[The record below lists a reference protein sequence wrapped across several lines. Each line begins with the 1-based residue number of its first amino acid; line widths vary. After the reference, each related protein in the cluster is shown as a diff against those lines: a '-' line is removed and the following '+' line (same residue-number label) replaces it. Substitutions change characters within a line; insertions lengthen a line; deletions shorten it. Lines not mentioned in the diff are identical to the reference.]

1 MADSRKKKIPLRKF
15 FPNGFDK
22 TNPDDMMALTVLI
35 QEKAAQNPEYDG
47 YTVYRVDDEGMY
59 AIIAPMDEDNIS
71 EINEG
76 VKAVKL
82 DIARCADPA
91 AQKKTVQQMETEYP
105 GYSVVDFVRLSNKE
119 GMVLMQQLDEKT
131 VSTRRIIANVL
142 GLNKQPWNIRVSRT
156 PENGWKIRIKE
167 GAVTYQA
174 SKFDVKMQE
183 AVETIGKPGWFFKA
197 NPETGVIMIYP
208 GVLPTFPKTIPVP
221 KKVWDTR
228 DNRRS
233 YFGMKLPEKGR
244 ETGDLLYNDWK
255 DGPGVLVAGASNGG
269 KSVVINSLIYGHL
282 AGGGDLIIV
291 DDEDKAADFR
301 WCRPWVMDMGW
312 GCDGIESCAAVLR
325 HVMDLCSQRA
335 EVIKRYNTE
344 NWWGLPDEAKKQ
356 YPPILLVCD
365 EISQWAVAPKIPT
378 GLDKDNPDLIRAKY
392 ENAIQS
398 ASFISLLKISQKAR
412 FAGIRF
418 LYAAQSATAQA
429 GLDPK
434 VRINLSSKILL
445 GQKVQ
450 DSIRENVLND
460 AKHAPTVPENVIAEG
475 RGIGTGVA
483 ELAGQEAVVYKGFYE
498 DDHAHGK
505 SYSDILKEHLQDIRP
520 APGNEESGHLSWAQ
534 IIQILPA
541 AANKPDD
548 GSMYGDDDSEGDRP
562 RSRLE
567 TEGGFGV
574 DGRDVADHDAP
585 LKGAAAAAHAS
596 KLVEAQM
603 RKPQVSAIDAARS
616 LARLQSSQNM

>member
-1 MADSRKKKIPLRKF
+1 MSSKKRIPLRKF
-15 FPNGFDK
+15 FPHGFDK
-22 TNPDDMMALTVLI
+22 TNPDDMMQLTVLL
-35 QEKAAQNPEYDG
+35 QEQAAKHPEYEGYSVYSVDADG
-47 YTVYRVDDEGMY
+47 QY
-59 AIIAPMDEDNIS
+59 AIIAPMDEDNIG

-82 DIARCADPA
+82 DIARCTGTA
-91 AQKKTVQQMETEYP
+91 AQKKTVSQMETDYP
-105 GYSVVDFVRLSNKE
+105 GYKVVDFVRLSNAE
-119 GMVLMQQLDEKT
+119 GMVMLQQLDDKT
-131 VSTRRIIANVL
+131 TSTRQIFANVL
-142 GLNKQPWNIRVSRT
+142 GLNREPWNIRVTRT

-167 GAVTYQA
+167 GTVTYQA
-174 SKFDVKMQE
+174 SKFDAKMQE
-183 AVETIGKPGWFFKA
+183 AVETVGKPGWFFKA
-197 NPETGVIMIYP
+197 DPEAGVIMVYP

-221 KKVWDTR
+221 KKVWETR
-228 DNRRS
+228 DIRKS
-233 YFGMKLPEKGR
+233 YFGMKLPDKGR

-255 DGPGVLVAGASNGG
+255 DGPGVLVAGASAGG

-282 AGGGDLIIV
+282 AAGGDLIVV

-301 WCRPWVMDMGW
+301 WCRPWVMDLGW
-312 GCDGIESCAAVLR
+312 GCDGIEYCAAVLR

-335 EVIKRYNTE
+335 DIIKQHHVE
-344 NWWGLPDEAKKQ
+344 NWWGLPDELKKK

-365 EISQWAVAPKIPT
+365 EISQWAVAPKIPS

-398 ASFISLLKISQKAR
+398 SSFISLLKISQKAR

-434 VRINLSSKILL
+434 VRINLTSKILL

-460 AKHAPTVPENVIAEG
+460 AKHAPKVPENVIASN

-498 DDHAHGK
+498 EKPGK
-505 SYSDILKEHLQDIRP
+505 SYSDILKEHLQAIRP
-520 APGNEESGHLSWAQ
+520 APGDDMSGHWTWQ
-534 IIQILPA
+534 QVIDILPA

-548 GSMYGDDDSEGDRP
+548 GSMYGDDDDSEGDRP

-585 LKGAAAAAHAS
+585 LRGAARAAHAS
-596 KLVEAQM
+596 KLVEADMQ
-603 RKPQVSAIDAARS
+603 RQHRSAIEEARS
-616 LARLQSSQNM
+616 LAVMQSEQGM

>member
-1 MADSRKKKIPLRKF
+1 MSSKKRIPLRKF

-22 TNPDDMMALTVLI
+22 TNPDDMMQLTVLL
-35 QEKAAQNPEYDG
+35 QEQAAKHPEYEGYSVYSIDPDG
-47 YTVYRVDDEGMY
+47 QY
-59 AIIAPMDEDNIS
+59 AIIAPADEDDVTA
-71 EINEG
+71 INEG
-76 VKAVKL
+76 AKAVKL
-82 DIARCADPA
+82 DISRTADYA
-91 AQKKTVQQMETEYP
+91 SQKKTVQQMETDYP
-105 GYSVVDFVRLSNKE
+105 GYKVVDFVRLSNSE
-119 GMVLMQQLDEKT
+119 GMVLLQQLDEKT
-131 VSTRRIIANVL
+131 TSTRQIFANVL
-142 GLNKQPWNIRVSRT
+142 GLNKQPWNIRVTRT
-156 PENGWKIRIKE
+156 PENGWKIRIKD
-167 GAVTYQA
+167 GTVTYQA
-174 SKFDVKMQE
+174 SKFDKKMQE

-197 NPETGVIMIYP
+197 NPETGVIMVYP
-208 GVLPTFPKTIPVP
+208 GVLPTFPPNIPVP
-221 KKVWDTR
+221 KKVWEAR
-228 DNRRS
+228 DIRRS
-233 YFGMKLPEKGR
+233 YFGMKLPDSGR

-282 AGGGDLIIV
+282 AAGGDLIVV
-291 DDEDKAADFR
+291 DDSDKCADFR

-325 HVMDLCSQRA
+325 HVMDLCSRRA
-335 EVIKRYNTE
+335 DAIKQYGAE
-344 NWWGLPDEAKKQ
+344 NWWGLPDEAKKE

-392 ENAIQS
+392 ENTIQTS
-398 ASFISLLKISQKAR
+398 SFTSLLKISQKAR

-460 AKHAPTVPENVIAEG
+460 AKHAPKVPENVIKDG
-475 RGIGTGVA
+475 RGIGTGIA

-498 DDHAHGK
+498 DDHKHGK
-505 SYSDILKEHLQDIRP
+505 SYSDILKEHLQAIRP
-520 APGNEESGHLSWAQ
+520 APGNEKSGHLSWEQ
-534 IIQILPA
+534 IVHLLPA

-548 GSMYGDDDSEGDRP
+548 GSMYADDDSEGDRP
-562 RSRLE
+562 LSRLE
-567 TEGGFGV
+567 AEGGFGV
-574 DGRDVADHDAP
+574 DGRDVADHGAP
-585 LKGAAAAAHAS
+585 LRGAARAAHAS
-596 KLVEAQM
+596 KLVEATNA
-603 RKPQVSAIDAARS
+603 RHESAVDAARNI
-616 LARLQSSQNM
+616 ARLQAQSAM